1 MYFCTQTA
9 LLSLDNIHVLT
20 SYYEDKIADFLV
32 VSPPRHGALVL
43 AGPGPASN
51 VTIFSVGQLR
61 GRQIKVRLFAHELFK
76 LLKYEIR
83 KLTPPDKDTFDLK
96 SELEQ

>member
-1 MYFCTQTA
+1 M
-9 LLSLDNIHVLT
+9 LT

-43 AGPGPASN
+43 AGPGPATN

-83 KLTPPDKDTFDLK
+83 NEKLTPPDKDTIDLK
-96 SELEQ
+96 SEL

>member
-1 MYFCTQTA
+1 M
-9 LLSLDNIHVLT
+9 LT

-61 GRQIKVRLFAHELFK
+61 GRQIKVRLLAHELFK

-83 KLTPPDKDTFDLK
+83 KLTPPDKDTF
-96 SELEQ
+96 ET